1 MQTHYYRVSKGWVL
15 AIDFTDSTLEEG
27 LIRDGYKIDKKYNET
42 LPQLSKSLERA
53 EGIILRSRLSLDKS
67 ALKKAINLKWI
78 GRLGSGLENI
88 DTEYAEEN
96 GILCLSAAE
105 GNMNALAEH
114 TLGLLL
120 NLSHN
125 ISRANNEIRSALWR
139 REENIG
145 WELNGSTVGIIGY
158 GPMGSA
164 FGSILKSM
172 GVNIISYDKYL
183 KNYAP
188 SHVKEV
194 DLETLQDESEIIS
207 IHLPLTKETVKNVDK
222 NFIQRC
228 KRLRILINTS
238 RGKILNT
245 ADTFNSLKEKRF
257 QALGLDVLDLEE
269 KSLELQESILKQKK
283 DFIDH
288 PQVLITPHIAGW
300 SKQSFPR
307 MGEILLNKIREI

>member
-145 WELNGSTVGIIGY
+145 WE
-158 GPMGSA
+158 
-164 FGSILKSM
+164 
-172 GVNIISYDKYL
+172 
-183 KNYAP
+183 
-188 SHVKEV
+188 
-194 DLETLQDESEIIS
+194 
-207 IHLPLTKETVKNVDK
+207 
-222 NFIQRC
+222 
-228 KRLRILINTS
+228 
-238 RGKILNT
+238 
-245 ADTFNSLKEKRF
+245 
-257 QALGLDVLDLEE
+257 
-269 KSLELQESILKQKK
+269 
-283 DFIDH
+283 
-288 PQVLITPHIAGW
+288 
-300 SKQSFPR
+300 
-307 MGEILLNKIREI
+307 